1 VQLTFDETRASPSR
15 FVPRRWLYP
24 RTYDRIR
31 EDEDGRDI
39 DIDKP
44 QEILFCT
51 DAATL
56 KKNCM
61 RINKR

>member
-1 VQLTFDETRASPSR
+1 VQLTFYETLASPSR

-24 RTYDRIR
+24 PTYDRIR

-44 QEILFCT
+44 QEILFVQM
-51 DAATL
+51 L
-56 KKNCM
+56 PL
-61 RINKR
+61 